1 MNYAQEL
8 LRIATKHGEFEVVDK
23 LLRDPAPVLDVN
35 AVFLEMAPRM
45 DIPVLMR
52 LLSDSRFGCCVKIAG
67 EDK

>member
-8 LRIATKHGEFEVVDK
+8 LRVAAKHGEFEIVDT
-23 LLRDPAPVLDVN
+23 LLRDPVPVLDVN

-52 LLSDSRFGCCVKIAG
+52 LLSDPRLGCCVKIAG